1 MILYGVPLSPLNS
14 GMAGAERLKMG
25 DIVILWKN
33 VGDICNL
40 HFYLD
45 DIVKSDI
52 ILL

>member
-1 MILYGVPLSPLNS
+1 
-14 GMAGAERLKMG
+14 
-25 DIVILWKN
+25 LWKN

-52 ILL
+52 ILLWVIGHSWKMGKDLGDIVISPNFK